1 MSFCNLWVAV
11 RHQQASFFLFS
22 AKRQKLS
29 LNDVSSMS
37 VKLSSACLSPLCLS
51 PTPRLYSAV
60 LSTLPLQNRTF
71 VTTYTH
77 HWHERIVVTFPR
89 AASWLLGNW
98 NKSYYPDFPAYQ
110 SPLQLIQS
118 FDISR
123 SKPSLVFACL
133 EGFTNST
140 FKVAGLKEWPCC
152 YIFKNNTIKFYII
165 R

>member
-1 MSFCNLWVAV
+1 M
-11 RHQQASFFLFS
+11 
-22 AKRQKLS
+22 
-29 LNDVSSMS
+29 DVEQED
-37 VKLSSACLSPLCLS
+37 K
-51 PTPRLYSAV
+51 
-60 LSTLPLQNRTF
+60 
-71 VTTYTH
+71 
-77 HWHERIVVTFPR
+77 HERIVGTFLR
-89 AASWLLGNW
+89 AASWLLGKW
-98 NKSYYPDFPAYQ
+98 NKSYYPDFPAYR

>member
-1 MSFCNLWVAV
+1 MCFHGNTHSWAIKHPFI
-11 RHQQASFFLFS
+11 S
-22 AKRQKLS
+22 
-29 LNDVSSMS
+29 
-37 VKLSSACLSPLCLS
+37 
-51 PTPRLYSAV
+51 LYSKYQS
-60 LSTLPLQNRTF
+60 LKFICLPVMNSPVFPSLDDIYCIIYI
-71 VTTYTH
+71 VVK
-77 HWHERIVVTFPR
+77 HERIVGTFLR
-89 AASWLLGNW
+89 AASWLLGKW
-98 NKSYYPDFPAYQ
+98 NKSYYPDFPAYR
-110 SPLQLIQS
+110 SPLQPIQS